1 MEDDGDE
8 IIETIPVFLSK
19 SLANNLHVLQF
30 PVVNQQSNFDK
41 SQVVNSCVKP
51 LTQQIKID
59 FALNTASKNYDA
71 FKGDQL
77 AIAADG
83 RKSGSNNR
91 DKNKNDPKPT
101 FRSGRMDKQSYLSSV
116 SMQNVERFCVG
127 VIRDGEMYLTPI
139 KGIYQMRPSFSYFD
153 KQDKRAKADKK
164 AEDGD
169 GGDGE
174 EEMKQVTVK
183 FARNESEKV
192 KKAREKSYN
201 YISRMGAE
209 EPWCETMWYP
219 ASSEMASMESQKLL
233 QSSSNFTPD
242 VLNMDSKSY
251 VDQLISDSS
260 ETKKDPSEALAEL
273 NKVIS
278 NRKAKSL
285 PLADQ
290 IKTILLNAKVVPFS
304 LIQSRVTETN
314 TDKLLRVL
322 QTVGTLLRGNW
333 VLQSELL
340 YPENSVSSIN
350 GVPGQLM
357 TRAREYVLYKF
368 SHQTQINRA
377 EIQQRTQLPA
387 EEAKEVIASVG
398 KLTGKVWELLKPID
412 RDFEKKYPELVQRQQ
427 LYWNAKAEGFY
438 EMEMNKESKHSSETK
453 KDPSE
458 ALAELNK
465 VISNRKAKSL
475 PLADQIKTILL
486 NAKVVPFSLIQSRV
500 TETNTD
506 KLLRVLQTV
515 GTLLRGNWV
524 LQSELLYPESSVSS
538 INGVPGQLMTRAREY
553 VLYKFSHQTQIN
565 RAEIQQR
572 TQLPAEEAKEVIASV
587 GKLTGK
593 VWELLKPIDR
603 DFEKKYPELV
613 QRQQLYWNAKAEG
626 FYEMEMNKESK
637 RVRKRSHRES
647 K

>member
-438 EMEMNKESKHSSETK
+438 EMEMNKESK
-453 KDPSE
+453 
-458 ALAELNK
+458 
-465 VISNRKAKSL
+465 
-475 PLADQIKTILL
+475 
-486 NAKVVPFSLIQSRV
+486 
-500 TETNTD
+500 
-506 KLLRVLQTV
+506 
-515 GTLLRGNWV
+515 
-524 LQSELLYPESSVSS
+524 
-538 INGVPGQLMTRAREY
+538 
-553 VLYKFSHQTQIN
+553 
-565 RAEIQQR
+565 
-572 TQLPAEEAKEVIASV
+572 
-587 GKLTGK
+587 
-593 VWELLKPIDR
+593 
-603 DFEKKYPELV
+603 
-613 QRQQLYWNAKAEG
+613 
-626 FYEMEMNKESK
+626 

>member
-1 MEDDGDE
+1 M
-8 IIETIPVFLSK
+8 
-19 SLANNLHVLQF
+19 H
-30 PVVNQQSNFDK
+30 
-41 SQVVNSCVKP
+41 
-51 LTQQIKID
+51 
-59 FALNTASKNYDA
+59 LN
-71 FKGDQL
+71 
-77 AIAADG
+77 
-83 RKSGSNNR
+83 
-91 DKNKNDPKPT
+91 
-101 FRSGRMDKQSYLSSV
+101 
-116 SMQNVERFCVG
+116 
-127 VIRDGEMYLTPI
+127 
-139 KGIYQMRPSFSYFD
+139 
-153 KQDKRAKADKK
+153 
-164 AEDGD
+164 
-169 GGDGE
+169 
-174 EEMKQVTVK
+174 
-183 FARNESEKV
+183 
-192 KKAREKSYN
+192 
-201 YISRMGAE
+201 
-209 EPWCETMWYP
+209 
-219 ASSEMASMESQKLL
+219 
-233 QSSSNFTPD
+233 
-242 VLNMDSKSY
+242 
-251 VDQLISDSS
+251 
-260 ETKKDPSEALAEL
+260 
-273 NKVIS
+273 
-278 NRKAKSL
+278 
-285 PLADQ
+285 
-290 IKTILLNAKVVPFS
+290 
-304 LIQSRVTETN
+304 
-314 TDKLLRVL
+314 L
-322 QTVGTLLRGNW
+322 QT
-333 VLQSELL
+333 
-340 YPENSVSSIN
+340 Y
-350 GVPGQLM
+350 
-357 TRAREYVLYKF
+357 
-368 SHQTQINRA
+368 
-377 EIQQRTQLPA
+377 
-387 EEAKEVIASVG
+387 
-398 KLTGKVWELLKPID
+398 
-412 RDFEKKYPELVQRQQ
+412 
-427 LYWNAKAEGFY
+427 
-438 EMEMNKESKHSSETK
+438 SSETK